1 MSERTTIG
9 GTVYEAIGSSSS
21 NLLLKCNGTARIQWG
36 GKLIDLIKNG
46 KIASEDSK
54 ELIFIISDE
63 SEIQSDGI
71 YLLTTQE
78 SNKLWISKDG
88 NKYDLTN
95 ADLYISASKPQTLTA
110 DQKKQALDNIGLNY
124 NSLEELQ
131 SAKIQNG
138 LAYVLSTK
146 TLYTIKDG
154 VIEEFGAKL
163 NTAVNKLS
171 VEGDVISGNVKLVLS
186 VLDDEYLILADKR
199 ITANYSIHVKDSA
212 QLGSENAD
220 ATQGYRLYMDGG
232 TSYLDVDEINVR
244 NGIDIKQY
252 KEITFDNFSLLLE
265 ESKLEPHM
273 WYLITD
279 YQNPWKL
286 AIQDSSL
293 NRPIL
298 VRAVTENTLYEKGY
312 LFRDHRIT
320 IKYDPTYQENI
331 TQKQTIDGV
340 IQEVTTQARGKII
353 WMKDQF
359 NNEANF
365 DFLDYIDSEG
375 NELATLHD
383 PYGIEGEERSIFPTG
398 SYNNKLVVYDL
409 KGTILKEGKFDN
421 TNTTVIDFKFD
432 DQKKEKAERAIMN
445 MHDNDI
451 ECRGLVLNATC
462 TNFCNN
468 TLKNV
473 IKLEVNSNDFY
484 ENKFLN
490 VYYHSSFANLDFSKT
505 AFSDITDMDLFIPVV
520 FNDEI
525 YKSKCSELKHCS
537 FSKKILESTFGSIE
551 NCDFTEDLDKFTFNL
566 VQRPNDSYRYT
577 FLKITNSTIDQVLK
591 EVVTNFEMVDSYLG
605 IIEELSEFNNIKI
618 DTCVADHVYKSIIS
632 KDLTRSNF
640 KLIKESQILEK
651 ITDSTVNEIIK
662 SIINDEIIESTF
674 EIIEESEINKKVI
687 KSSCIKIHK
696 SFINGEI
703 SESTFELISNSSD
716 IQNKIT
722 ESSIITLDKAIIKN
736 IINISSFNLIK
747 NSEISGDIDSSIFG
761 DISDSYINNKINKS
775 NIKLISQNTNINEEI
790 LNSIFNEITNSTISG
805 TISDSRFNLIKSLTL
820 TSSITSSVFD
830 TINNSTI
837 SAAISNSTFT
847 IISNLT
853 SNASISN
860 SIFLDISDIVFN
872 ASFDNVKFK
881 KLSGGSIGEGTIA
894 EAISFY
900 DLTNPNF
907 NQTEHPLLYITS
919 KRKEIYIHYGK
930 ILITCIP
937 DVVFYRGMIIMH
949 SGVEPIPLGWALC
962 DGNEYEF
969 DGRKIRTPDL
979 RNRFIRATETLNA
992 SEVKATDNKDIN
1004 DKGELII
1011 QKDQLPKHK
1020 HEIDITKLPQYTTDE
1035 IEGNTSRYD
1044 PQSQY
1049 VNTDSGTLSVGVSVS
1064 VYVSVS
1070 VGESSDSDSDSSS
1083 DSDSITLSG
1092 TTLNYLGQGNNYES
1106 IAHKHKINWGA
1117 NNLVTEENDKAD
1129 EQKPI
1134 KPIPNYYSLIFIM
1147 KL

>member
-138 LAYVLSTK
+138 LAYVLNTK

-154 VIEEFGAKL
+154 IIEEFGAKL

-186 VLDDEYLILADKR
+186 VLDDEYLILADQR

-220 ATQGYRLYMDGG
+220 STQGYRLYMDGG

-265 ESKLEPHM
+265 ESRLEPHM

-286 AIQDSSL
+286 AIQNSSL

-375 NELATLHD
+375 NELTTLHD

-409 KGTILKEGKFDN
+409 KGTVLKEGKFDN

-432 DQKKEKAERAIMN
+432 DQKKEEAERAIMN
-445 MHDNDI
+445 MHDNNI

-490 VYYHSSFANLDFSKT
+490 VYYHSSFVNLDFSTT
-505 AFSDITDMDLFIPVV
+505 AFSDIADMDLFIPVV
-520 FNDEI
+520 FNEKV

-537 FSKKILESTFGSIE
+537 FSKQILESTFGSIE
-551 NCDFTEDLDKFTFNL
+551 NCDFTEDLYKFTFNL

-577 FLKITNSTIDQVLK
+577 FLKITNSTINQILK
-591 EVVTNFEMVDSYLG
+591 EVITTFEMLDSYLG
-605 IIEELSEFNNIKI
+605 IIEELSEFNNVKI
-618 DTCVADHVYKSIIS
+618 NNCVIEHIYKSTIS
-632 KDLTRSNF
+632 KDLTRSKF

-651 ITDSTVNEIIK
+651 IDDSTF
-662 SIINDEIIESTF
+662 DEII
-674 EIIEESEINKKVI
+674 
-687 KSSCIKIHK
+687 
-696 SFINGEI
+696 
-703 SESTFELISNSSD
+703 
-716 IQNKIT
+716 
-722 ESSIITLDKAIIKN
+722 
-736 IINISSFNLIK
+736 
-747 NSEISGDIDSSIFG
+747 
-761 DISDSYINNKINKS
+761 
-775 NIKLISQNTNINEEI
+775 
-790 LNSIFNEITNSTISG
+790 
-805 TISDSRFNLIKSLTL
+805 
-820 TSSITSSVFD
+820 
-830 TINNSTI
+830 NSTI
-837 SAAISNSTFT
+837 SASIINSTFT
-847 IISNLT
+847 IINNLISNK
-853 SNASISN
+853 SISN
-860 SIFLDISDIVFN
+860 SDFLDISDITFN
-872 ASFDNVKFK
+872 ADFNNVKFR

-894 EAISFY
+894 ETISFY

-907 NQTEHPLLYITS
+907 NQTEYPLLYITS
-919 KRKEIYIHYGK
+919 KRKEIYIHYEK
-930 ILITCIP
+930 ILVTCIP

-1004 DKGELII
+1004 DKGELTI
-1011 QKDQLPKHK
+1011 KKEQLPKHK

-1064 VYVSVS
+1064 VEVSVS

-1117 NNLVTEENDKAD
+1117 GNLVTEENDKTE